1 MKNLFK
7 TLLALTLATTF
18 VLTGC
23 EKDDWQTV
31 SCDVSVYEGSIYEKD
46 GEMIYSHLLQIYGPQ
61 TISFKLPKEFY
72 QVEDEISDVYW
83 TDGNEDA
90 KKSVKVTQ
98 RRIVDTDNYRT
109 YQEQLKEPEY
119 TALENCTIYSS
130 KPVRAF
136 DADGKEIDLTK
147 QGIRIHNI
155 TAITQDG
162 TIHFQVDEQCPPDA
176 PLLSEETKELIQSI
190 ADSFEYT
197 PDIVIGESD
206 FVTYEDIEFAS
217 KLASSF
223 GILHNV
229 GLWDNAEEIPVN
241 MYLAWYKER
250 ADASTFSKEEIEESI
265 LEKYP
270 DGFVYHQKDFE
281 TLIQEYFDVSTEY
294 LRSYDGYHAED
305 ELYHL
310 EAGGTDLKYRVEL
323 GKKYPKVEGDIIYA
337 YLQLSWSGNFDD
349 TEYRTLVIQR
359 TDPYYGFK
367 FLRVTD

>member
-1 MKNLFK
+1 MKNFLK
-7 TLLALTLATTF
+7 ALLALTLVAAF
-18 VLTGC
+18 LLTGC
-23 EKDDWQTV
+23 EKKKDDWQTV
-31 SCDVSVYEGSIYEKD
+31 SCDISVYEGNVYERD
-46 GEMIYSHLLQIYGPQ
+46 GEMHYSHFLQIYGPQ

-72 QVEDEISDVYW
+72 QAEDEISGVYW

-98 RRIVDTDNYRT
+98 RRIVDTDNYRA
-109 YQEQLKEPEY
+109 YQKQLKEPEY
-119 TALENCTIYSS
+119 TVLENCTVYSS
-130 KPVRAF
+130 KPSRAF

-162 TIHFQVDEQCPPDA
+162 TIHFQVDEQCSPDA
-176 PLLSEETKELIQSI
+176 PLLSEETKEFIQSI
-190 ADSFEYT
+190 AASFEYT
-197 PDIVIGESD
+197 SDIVIGESD

-229 GLWDNAEEIPVN
+229 GLWDDAEDIPVN
-241 MYLAWYKER
+241 MYLAWYKDLR
-250 ADASTFSKEEIEESI
+250 GSSTSSKEEFEQSI

-281 TLIQEYFDVSTEY
+281 TFIQEYFDVSTEY

-310 EAGGTDLKYRVEL
+310 EVGGTNLKYRVKL

-349 TEYRTLVIQR
+349 TTYRTLVIQK
-359 TDPYYGFK
+359 TEDGFK
-367 FLRVTD
+367 FLKVTD